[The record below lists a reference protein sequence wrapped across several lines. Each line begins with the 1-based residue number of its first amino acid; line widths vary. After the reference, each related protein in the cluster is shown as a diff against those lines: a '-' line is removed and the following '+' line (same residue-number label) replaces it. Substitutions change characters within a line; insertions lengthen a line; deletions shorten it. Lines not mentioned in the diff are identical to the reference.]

1 MISVALLPLESALAP
16 DVHVRNQQD
25 HEEEG
30 ELGEPEPGELME
42 GIIRLHERVQ
52 AGVPAAY
59 EVGGVAK

>member
-1 MISVALLPLESALAP
+1 
-16 DVHVRNQQD
+16 
-25 HEEEG
+25 
-30 ELGEPEPGELME
+30 ME